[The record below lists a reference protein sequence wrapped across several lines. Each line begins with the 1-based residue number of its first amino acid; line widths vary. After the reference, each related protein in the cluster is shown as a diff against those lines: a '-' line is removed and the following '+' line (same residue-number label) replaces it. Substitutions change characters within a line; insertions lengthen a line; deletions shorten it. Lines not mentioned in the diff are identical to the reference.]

1 MNNNLKTIK
10 SKSESGSVI
19 VSILMV
25 MLFLT
30 TIIFSLIILATSN
43 LTRAR
48 NRIFLLQAQYAA
60 ESGADA
66 AIALFNSGNTTYTGT
81 GGEIE
86 ILNNSQYRSTYTTT
100 VAAGA
105 DDKEKIITSI
115 GKVYAPKSAA
125 VATQSRTIEVV
136 SQRTSSATATSIMS
150 RNIIE
155 TGTSVKDIRAK
166 DIYVNGFINLTKNT
180 NNLIAENITV
190 ADKNTGASNCSIGG
204 TGTLSKP
211 ASFTTAGQT
220 KTKITM
226 AYNNCITPPGNISNT
241 NFDVLPNQT
250 TINKVQSTNIP
261 WSQYMNSS
269 YQNSPGGCNDWTSG
283 SSPRDIPSTGNTK
296 KTHYPDSSNSIS
308 TSCGTS
314 GDLNLGTGRYNIRDH
329 THIRANLCAA
339 TACSPTLYNPDSGAA
354 GIKFVFIEG
363 SVNFDAVTTVSGSGP
378 IVFVV
383 YGADPA
389 SKASVCPYGGA
400 FYMGGGETSAPALYV
415 VATNGV
421 CIDKSKFLVEP
432 AYGGF
437 SGKNIY
443 VATNSGTPHDL
454 HLDPIFPVDQIPVD
468 LAWRAVRYRRL

>member
-1 MNNNLKTIK
+1 MKTFNQK
-10 SKSESGSVI
+10 QESGSVI
-19 VSILMV
+19 VSILVV

-30 TIIFSLIILATSN
+30 TIIFGLIVLASSN

-66 AIALFNSGNTTYTGT
+66 AIAMLNAGTTTYSGT
-81 GGEIE
+81 GGEIQ
-86 ILNNSQYRSTYTTT
+86 ILNNNQYRSTYTTT
-100 VAAGA
+100 VVAGA
-105 DDKEKIITSI
+105 DDKEKIITAT
-115 GKVYAPKSAA
+115 GKVYAPKTAS

-136 SQRTSSATATSIMS
+136 SQRTSSTTATSIMS

-155 TGTSVKDIRAK
+155 TGTSVKDIKVK

-180 NNLIAENITV
+180 NNLIAENIIV
-190 ADKNTGASNCSIGG
+190 ADKNTGAANCSIGG
-204 TGTLSKP
+204 TGTLTKP
-211 ASFTTAGQT
+211 TSFTTPGQT

-226 AYNNCITPPGNISNT
+226 AYNNCVNPPGNNSNT

-250 TINKVQSTNIP
+250 NINKIQSTNIP
-261 WSQYMNSS
+261 WAQYMNSS
-269 YQNSPGGCNDWTSG
+269 YQSSPGGCSDWTSG
-283 SSPRDIPSTGNTK
+283 ASPRDIPSTGNTK
-296 KTHYPDSSNSIS
+296 KTHYPNSDSNVS

-314 GDLNLGTGRYNIRDH
+314 GDLNLGTARYNIRDH
-329 THIRANLCAA
+329 THIRASLCAA
-339 TACSPTLYNPDSGAA
+339 SACSPTFYNPDAGAA
-354 GIKFVFIEG
+354 GIKFVFVEG
-363 SVNFDAVTTVSGSGP
+363 SVNFSAVTTASGSGP

-389 SKASVCPYGGA
+389 SKADVCPYGGA
-400 FYMGGGETSAPALYV
+400 FYLGSGDTSAPALYI
-415 VATNGV
+415 VASNGV
-421 CIDKSKFLVEP
+421 CIDKSKFNVDP

-454 HLDPIFPVDQIPVD
+454 HLDPLFPVDQIPVD